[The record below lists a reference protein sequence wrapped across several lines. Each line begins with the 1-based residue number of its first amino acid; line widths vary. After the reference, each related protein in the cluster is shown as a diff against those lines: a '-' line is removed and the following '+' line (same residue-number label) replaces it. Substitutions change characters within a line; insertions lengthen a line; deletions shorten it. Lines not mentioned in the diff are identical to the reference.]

1 MLRAFASAVVVLIPQ
16 IAAAQDTVTVSVSE
30 SEEYGEFLTVDGL
43 PVYLFS
49 TDVPGDETTPPTLT
63 CTGECLATWP
73 PVVGVGVEPGEGVNP
88 DLLGAIESEGL
99 VIATYNGWPLYFFLR
114 DTAGEAPTGQ
124 EIESFGGEW
133 YLVSPDGNRIE
144 GEGV

>member
-1 MLRAFASAVVVLIPQ
+1 MIRALASAFAMLAAQ
-16 IAAAQDTVTVSVSE
+16 AAAAQETVILGVSE
-30 SEEYGEFLTVDGL
+30 SDQYGEFLTVGGL

-49 TDVPGDETTPPTLT
+49 TDIPGNSATPPTLT

-73 PVVGVGVEPGEGVNP
+73 PVVGINVEPGEGVNP
-88 DLLGAIESEGL
+88 DLVGAIESEGL

-114 DTAGEAPTGQ
+114 DTEGQAPTGQ
-124 EIESFGGEW
+124 EFESFGGEW
-133 YLVSPDGNRIE
+133 YLVSPDGVRIE